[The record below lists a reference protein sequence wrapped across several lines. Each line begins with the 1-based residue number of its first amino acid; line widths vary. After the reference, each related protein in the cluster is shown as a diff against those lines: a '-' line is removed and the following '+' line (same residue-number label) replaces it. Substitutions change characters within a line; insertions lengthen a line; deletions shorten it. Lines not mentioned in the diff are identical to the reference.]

1 MAEIFYRL
9 GPYQII
15 ERDNGE
21 LWWKSHGGFASVRSG
36 LCFIEG
42 NILFM
47 GPSEKEE
54 HGQLKNEFLA
64 HLRKLPRWTKTQYY
78 CPRATL
84 LQCRTGKLRNS

>member
-47 GPSEKEE
+47 GPSERGAWSIK
-54 HGQLKNEFLA
+54 K
-64 HLRKLPRWTKTQYY
+64 RISCSP
-78 CPRATL
+78 
-84 LQCRTGKLRNS
+84 S